1 MKVPIDDDV
10 LTEWPTILPQRAL
23 DYFRLMCG
31 KWGDVK
37 TDLQRM
43 GHIHEL
49 HKLLPPTATRINLN
63 LVSET
68 QVELVY
74 NVGAKMYRLTCT
86 MTGDDGSHL
95 IKFREV
101 APDDSATEITLQ

>member
-1 MKVPIDDDV
+1 MKLPIDDDD
-10 LTEWPTILPQRAL
+10 LTAWPTTLPQRAL

-49 HKLLPPTATRINLN
+49 SKLLPPTATRINLN
-63 LVSET
+63 VMSET

-74 NVGAKMYRLTCT
+74 NLGRKSYCLTYT
-86 MTGDDGSHL
+86 VTGSDGSHQ
-95 IKFREV
+95 IEFGEV
-101 APDDSATEITLQ
+101 AQDDTPTGRTH